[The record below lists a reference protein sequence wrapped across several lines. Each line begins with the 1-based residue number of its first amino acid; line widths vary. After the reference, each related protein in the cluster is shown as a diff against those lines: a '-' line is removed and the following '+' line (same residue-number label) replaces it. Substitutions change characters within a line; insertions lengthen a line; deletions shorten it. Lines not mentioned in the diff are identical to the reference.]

1 MPNEFDVAV
10 IGAGMAGIIAA
21 RDLSQKG
28 HSVVLLEARD
38 RIGGRTYTD
47 HAFNGELDLEL
58 RGGYVH
64 WTQPHVWRELQRH
77 GMSLKPPMKGAGS
90 TGWQMGLSTLV
101 RARSYARARFPMPFE
116 VDLLENREIEEETI
130 EDRIT
135 SLNLSDYERDVLE
148 GLLAGVI
155 HSCKKQGIAQLLQ
168 AAATTFGD
176 FTAFFETAGSWG
188 IQGGIKQLI
197 SAIMAESNVE
207 LRLST
212 PIDAVVDNGSG
223 VTITTREG
231 QVFNAWS
238 AVVALPLNT
247 LGDVKIHPDLPPA
260 ARSMIERRNPVTA
273 HKVWVRVKGEIEPF
287 SLVSPP
293 GKHPI
298 NAARFEKHH
307 NGDTLIMCMC
317 ADAAAIDPADLH
329 AVQAALRKFLPDIEV
344 VDTACHDW
352 VADEFSKGG
361 WMMHRPGTLT
371 TGPPLFRKAHGN
383 IYFAA
388 ADVATW
394 GIGSIEGAMASGAL
408 AARDLSVALGQTQ
421 ISDQSQVILLRS
433 GNVRTNGSVD

>member
-1 MPNEFDVAV
+1 MQNEFDVAV

-38 RIGGRTYTD
+38 RIGGRTYMD
-47 HAFNGELDLEL
+47 HAFDGELDLEL
-58 RGGYVH
+58 GGAYVH
-64 WTQPHVWRELQRH
+64 WTQAHVWRELQRH
-77 GMSLKPPMKGAGS
+77 GMSLKPPMEGGRFYWLADGAVHSGGS
-90 TGWQMGLSTLV
+90 EDLYGTVIPLV
-101 RARSYARARFPMPFE
+101 QRLFADARDRFPVPFE
-116 VDLLENREIEEETI
+116 VDLLENREIDEETI
-130 EDRIT
+130 EDRIN
-135 SLNLSDYERDVLE
+135 SLNLSNYERDVLE

-168 AAATTFGD
+168 AAAIAFGD
-176 FTAFFETAGSWG
+176 FTAFFETAGAWG
-188 IQGGIKQLI
+188 IQGGTKQLI

-212 PIDAVVDNGSG
+212 PIRAVADNGSG
-223 VTITTREG
+223 VTITTRQG
-231 QVFNAWS
+231 QLINARS

-247 LGDVKIHPDLPPA
+247 LGELKISPDVPPA
-260 ARSMIERRNPVTA
+260 ARSMIERRNPVMA

-287 SLVSPP
+287 SLVAPP

-307 NGDTLIMCMC
+307 NGDSLIMCMC
-317 ADAAAIDPADLH
+317 ADAAALDPLSLH
-329 AVQAALRKFLPDIEV
+329 AVEEALRKFIPEIKV

-371 TGPPLFRKAHGN
+371 TGPPLFRKPHGN
-383 IYFAA
+383 IYFAG
-388 ADVATW
+388 ADITTW
-394 GIGSIEGAMASGAL
+394 GIGTIEGAMASGAL
-408 AARDLSVALGQTQ
+408 AARDLSMALGRG
-421 ISDQSQVILLRS
+421 V
-433 GNVRTNGSVD
+433 

>member
-1 MPNEFDVAV
+1 MPKKFDVAV

-58 RGGYVH
+58 GGGYVH

-77 GMSLKPPMKGAGS
+77 GMALKPPMEGGRLYWLADGAVHSGGS
-90 TGWQMGLSTLV
+90 EDLYGIVIPLV
-101 RARSYARARFPMPFE
+101 QRLFADARARFPMPFE
-116 VDLLENREIEEETI
+116 VDLLENREIKEETI
-130 EDRIT
+130 EDRIN
-135 SLNLSDYERDVLE
+135 SLNLSKYERDVLE
-148 GLLAGVI
+148 GALAGVI

-168 AAATTFGD
+168 AVATTFGD

-188 IQGGIKQLI
+188 IQGGTKQLI

-212 PIDAVVDNGSG
+212 AIRAVTDNGCG
-223 VTITTREG
+223 VTVTTREANQRLVG
-231 QVFNAWS
+231 RRCTT
-238 AVVALPLNT
+238 LNT
-247 LGDVKIHPDLPPA
+247 LSEVKIHPDIPPA
-260 ARSMIERRNPVTA
+260 ARSMIERRNPVMA
-273 HKVWVRVKGEIEPF
+273 HKVWVRVKGEIESF
-287 SLVSPP
+287 SLVAPP

-307 NGDTLIMCMC
+307 NGNTLIMCMC
-317 ADAAAIDPADLH
+317 ADAAALDPADLH
-329 AVQAALRKFLPDIEV
+329 AVQAALRKFIPDIEV

-352 VADEFSKGG
+352 VADELSKGG

-371 TGPPLFRKAHGN
+371 TGPPLLRKPHGN
-383 IYFAA
+383 IYFAGG
-388 ADVATW
+388 DVATW
-394 GIGSIEGAMASGAL
+394 GIGMIEGAMASGAL
-408 AARDLSVALGQTQ
+408 AARDLSIALSKGYK
-421 ISDQSQVILLRS
+421 L
-433 GNVRTNGSVD
+433 